1 MRKPTIVAMGGG
13 GFSMEPENPL
23 LDDYILGLVG
33 AARPRVCF
41 VPTASGDSD
50 GYVER
55 FRAAFDG
62 RGEASVLSLFRR
74 SVEDLEAFVL
84 SQDVVYV
91 GGGNTANLL
100 AVWRVHG
107 FDRILRKAWEAG
119 VILCGLSAGG
129 LCWFEGG
136 VTDSFGAGLA
146 PLRDGLGLLP
156 GTFCPHYDG
165 EALRRPV
172 FERLVRTGELAG
184 GWAAD
189 DGVAL
194 HFEGTELVRA
204 VSSRPDAAAFRLDRS
219 ADGTLSVR
227 DVRPLFLGREI
238 R

>member
-1 MRKPTIVAMGGG
+1 MRKPTIIAMGGG

-23 LDDYILGLVG
+23 LDDYVLGLVG
-33 AARPRVCF
+33 AERPRVCF
-41 VPTASGDSD
+41 VPTASGDAD

-55 FRAAFDG
+55 YREAFDW
-62 RGEASVLSLFRR
+62 RAETAVLSLFRR
-74 SVEDLEAFVL
+74 TVEDLEAFVL
-84 SQDVVYV
+84 GQDVVYV

-107 FDRILRKAWEAG
+107 LDRILRKAWEAG

-165 EALRRPV
+165 EALRRPM
-172 FERLVRTGELAG
+172 FERLVGTGELAG

-189 DGVAL
+189 DGVGL
-194 HFEGTELVRA
+194 HFEGTDFVHA
-204 VSSRPDAAAFRLDRS
+204 VSSRPGVAAFRLDRS
-219 ADGTLSVR
+219 ADATLSVR
-227 DVRPLFLGREI
+227 EVRPTLLER
-238 R
+238 RPL